1 MKVTLIEG
9 GRIVEIRQDDTAV
22 QTTVQIRRDQLPE
35 LVYQLAALAESL
47 AKVGGMEK
55 DGTHTCTG

>member
-22 QTTVQIRRDQLPE
+22 QAAVQIRVDQLPD
-35 LVYQLAALAESL
+35 LVYQLAAIAESL
-47 AKVGGMEK
+47 AKVGG
-55 DGTHTCTG
+55 